1 MAQTT
6 HSSDPRV
13 HTPQFQEHRRNS
25 TLRAL
30 EKMRLHSEAKAIP
43 RPTVTCNEYK
53 NSSERLRHV
62 HPRPPTPPRPS
73 QKRLGKEEGE
83 SHWDE
88 DGNHMNVPPT
98 TANHAGWDEDRI
110 DEASDD
116 ATSKHKIR
124 NDETTAREGSQVDDD
139 ELKDGMADHCSK
151 GGDSPRSTRFYTQE
165 ELAILTRKIFGDED
179 EDDDGAFWDEA
190 DEAHRTTIDHPATD
204 EEASVDHQDR
214 ESDTGE
220 QSEESEGKANE
231 TSKSDSL
238 FGHTSNL
245 CLSTSKDNL
254 PRSHQ
259 NDDDGQTAEVVQDV
273 LETVA
278 SSATV
283 DTSGGMN
290 SSEDDRPP
298 TMTTPT
304 LLTSQESPC
313 TALSPSLPTE
323 RLLPPESG
331 IGIRLTKGGA
341 PTGNLRAGESLEADV
356 EPSEGLSDP
365 LPSPATQLDPSAEEM
380 EPRKP
385 AAVAPSEEE
394 PHCKTIRHIIRK
406 RGLPD
411 FSPTRPGIFSA
422 LHPNSS
428 DAASLGKR
436 KRSREDDEYE
446 GDAAFSSASI
456 PRCDHQVLRPR

>member
-6 HSSDPRV
+6 RSSDPRV

-30 EKMRLHSEAKAIP
+30 ENMRLHPEVKAIP
-43 RPTVTCNEYK
+43 QPTVTWDEDK
-53 NSSERLRHV
+53 TSPERLR

-73 QKRLGKEEGE
+73 QKRSGEEEGE
-83 SHWDE
+83 SHWDD
-88 DGNHMNVPPT
+88 DGNHMNAPPT
-98 TANHAGWDEDRI
+98 TANNAGWDEDRT
-110 DEASDD
+110 DEVSDD
-116 ATSKHKIR
+116 ATSKDKIR
-124 NDETTAREGSQVDDD
+124 NEEATSGEGSQVDDD
-139 ELKDGMADHCSK
+139 ELKDDMADDCSK
-151 GGDSPRSTRFYTQE
+151 GGDSPQSTRIYTQE

-179 EDDDGAFWDEA
+179 DDDDGAFWDDA
-190 DEAHRTTIDHPATD
+190 DEAHWTTIDHPATD
-204 EEASVDHQDR
+204 EGASVDRQDR

-220 QSEESEGKANE
+220 QSEESEGK
-231 TSKSDSL
+231 TSKSDGL
-238 FGHTSNL
+238 FGHTSNF
-245 CLSTSKDNL
+245 CLSTSSKDSL

-259 NDDDGQTAEVVQDV
+259 DDDDGQTAEVVQGV

-283 DTSGGMN
+283 DTSGGVN

-298 TMTTPT
+298 TMTTPA
-304 LLTSQESPC
+304 LLTSPKSPR
-313 TALSPSLPTE
+313 TVLSPSLPTH
-323 RLLPPESG
+323 RLLPPEGG

-341 PTGNLRAGESLEADV
+341 PTGNPQPGESLEVDA
-356 EPSEGLSDP
+356 EPSEGLSDR
-365 LPSPATQLDPSAEEM
+365 LPSPATPLDPSAEEM
-380 EPRKP
+380 EPRKR

-406 RGLPD
+406 RRLPD

-422 LHPNSS
+422 PNTKSS

-446 GDAAFSSASI
+446 GEAAASI
-456 PRCDHQVLRPR
+456 PQRNHQVLRPRSVA